1 MQAAEQF
8 HHGADAV
15 AGHLAEG
22 LVQQHQTDA
31 VLALLVDLQKAGA
44 DGHIEGCLILAA
56 GGIAADAGQ
65 IRLLPGDL
73 IGHLD
78 IVVQIGA
85 VVHIVRKGGTGG
97 GASLLPGAGVLVHV
111 RHDLFHQ
118 FVHLTL
124 VGGVGGGGKVVQ
136 RVAFGHLLVALV
148 HDDLIERRKLRVP
161 AGFQLKAVDFL
172 AVGQLLHDLVQ
183 LPELPPGVEDIVLH
197 AEQDILAEAVL
208 AVPLRLLQTGGVALQ
223 VDAHKALV
231 LGAVLFQPGKPQGII
246 TDIALVVFPLRRF
259 QRAVQVDG
267 QGIVQL
273 GLCLFGSLRGGAG
286 RLVRPGQRL
295 LTAAGERLH
304 QRMSGKEALG
314 GLCALFG
321 GVHRFLLLRLAG
333 RDLFF
338 AHAQVAAGLFHGGAG
353 GFPCGFAHL
362 FLLIQLLQHGVLAAL
377 RQLCR
382 LLVHRRAGSGQGGA
396 GVPQSGKFFQRCA
409 AQKGLV
415 LAVCGFQVLLCL
427 CGGAHLLGKGVH
439 LPCQCPGAGAAGFQ
453 TDIALRGAQTLQPEG
468 MVTQKVPGGAVGVVF
483 QRVGGVAADDAA
495 QDGVCVLRGKRVF
508 AGDLCRQ
515 TVGGGGVGAAV
526 GLAQTRGVQQADGA
540 HLLFQRHKGAL
551 CGGVVGGRHKDIEPA
566 VAQTGFHAVL
576 PAFVLHVQQLAED
589 AGVRLHATA
598 FQLGIHGVPHPGGG
612 IAVGIHPLTAGHGI
626 QLGAF
631 LGLLPLQGGGVLPGG
646 KIGFFQR
653 LFLCGQPVGQGRQGV
668 GGQVCHLL
676 PGGKAAAAQHSQQI
690 AGLFGGFFGGVG
702 AAGGGIQCGLP
713 MRQLLVE
720 GVQCAALA
728 AGTGGAVGGQVGAA
742 GLRFGGLGFG
752 VASAQRFLLAA
763 SGVYPLLPDGLFPGI
778 GSSPCQQGGTPVHK
792 GFGLFFGGF
801 AAIAHDL
808 VQRIGA
814 GLGFRQ
820 NGVQVFQLQAV
831 TLQGF
836 QVQFRL
842 GEDVLVQKLPEVR
855 DLVHA
860 GAHLEHLVELFA
872 QRAGCAPDAQCAAY
886 SVPRFAGA
894 AGIGKPPLGG
904 LEVLLGAGRTG
915 ARVDKGQLFQR
926 DAVLGDVPC
935 LVAGVQL
942 LHGSLGLHPH
952 RDDKAGVLYAV
963 PELRPD
969 IRHGM
974 PRAAVGVFAALLG
987 VDRALQGAAAF
998 LIAQRIE
1005 VAVGGQAVADGIQN
1019 GGLAH
1024 GVHADHIGQ
1033 AGAVEGGIFKV
1044 MPVNE
1049 FQALEFDHASPSPA
1063 SVSAPSGR
1071 SYRPSSVRVRALSAA
1086 ASARSASGSASSTVG
1101 NTSMRL
1107 SSPESRPTGRARL
1120 YRRNVR
1126 MSFSSV
1132 C

>member
-1 MQAAEQF
+1 M
-8 HHGADAV
+8 
-15 AGHLAEG
+15 
-22 LVQQHQTDA
+22 
-31 VLALLVDLQKAGA
+31 
-44 DGHIEGCLILAA
+44 
-56 GGIAADAGQ
+56 
-65 IRLLPGDL
+65 
-73 IGHLD
+73 
-78 IVVQIGA
+78 
-85 VVHIVRKGGTGG
+85 
-97 GASLLPGAGVLVHV
+97 
-111 RHDLFHQ
+111 
-118 FVHLTL
+118 
-124 VGGVGGGGKVVQ
+124 
-136 RVAFGHLLVALV
+136 
-148 HDDLIERRKLRVP
+148 
-161 AGFQLKAVDFL
+161 
-172 AVGQLLHDLVQ
+172 
-183 LPELPPGVEDIVLH
+183 
-197 AEQDILAEAVL
+197 
-208 AVPLRLLQTGGVALQ
+208 
-223 VDAHKALV
+223 
-231 LGAVLFQPGKPQGII
+231 LGAVLLQPGKPQGII
-246 TDIALVVFPLRRF
+246 ADIALVIGFLRRF
-259 QRAVQVDG
+259 QRAVQVDS

-286 RLVRPGQRL
+286 RLIRPGQRL

-304 QRMSGKEALG
+304 QRVGGKETLG

-321 GVHRFLLLRLAG
+321 GVHCLLLLRLAG
-333 RDLFF
+333 GDLFF
-338 AHAQVAAGLFHGGAG
+338 AYAQVAAGLLHGSAS
-353 GFPCGFAHL
+353 GFPCGLAHL
-362 FLLIQLLQHGVLAAL
+362 FLLIQLLQKRILAAL
-377 RQLCR
+377 GQLCG
-382 LLVHRRAGSGQGGA
+382 LFLHRRAGGGQGGA
-396 GVPQSGKFFQRCA
+396 GVPQGGKFFQRGA

-415 LAVCGFQVLLCL
+415 LAVCGFQVLLRL
-427 CGGAHLLGKGVH
+427 CGGAHFLGKGVH

-453 TDIALRGAQTLQPEG
+453 ADIALRSAQTLQPER
-468 MVTQKVPGGAVGVVF
+468 MVAQKVPGGAVGVVF

-495 QDGVCVLRGKRVF
+495 QDGVGVLRGKRVF

-515 TVGGGGVGAAV
+515 TVGGGSVGAAV
-526 GLAQTRGVQQADGA
+526 GLAQTRGVQQADGP
-540 HLLFQRHKGAL
+540 HLILQRHKGAL
-551 CGGVVGGRHKDIEPA
+551 CGGVVGGRHKDIKAA

-576 PAFVLHVQQLAED
+576 PALVLHVQQLAED

-598 FQLGIHGVPHPGGG
+598 FQFGIHGVPHPGGG
-612 IAVGIHPLTAGHGI
+612 VPVGVHPLAAGYGI

-653 LFLCGQPVGQGRQGV
+653 LFLCGQPVGQGGQGV
-668 GGQVCHLL
+668 RGQVCQLL
-676 PGGKAAAAQHSQQI
+676 SGGKTAAAQHRQQI
-690 AGLFGGFFGGVG
+690 AGLFGGFFSGVG

-713 MRQLLVE
+713 VRQLLAE

-742 GLRFGGLGFG
+742 GLRFGGLGLS
-752 VASAQRFLLAA
+752 VAGAQRFLLAT
-763 SGVYPLLPDGLFPGI
+763 SGVHPLLPDSLFPGI
-778 GSSPCQQGGTPVHK
+778 GSGARQQGGAAVHK
-792 GFGLFFGGF
+792 GFRLLFGGF
-801 AAIAHDL
+801 AAKTDDL
-808 VQRIGA
+808 LQRIGA

-820 NGVQVFQLQAV
+820 HGVQVFQLQAV
-831 TLQGF
+831 ALQGF
-836 QVQFRL
+836 QIQLRL
-842 GEDVLVQKLPEVR
+842 GQDVLVQKLPEVR

-872 QRAGCAPDAQCAAY
+872 QRAGCAPDAQCAAD
-886 SVPRFAGA
+886 SVPRLAGA
-894 AGIGKPPLGG
+894 AGVGKPPFGG

-926 DAVLGDVPC
+926 DAVLGDIPC
-935 LVAGVQL
+935 LVAGVQF
-942 LHGSLGLHPH
+942 LHGALRLHPH

-1005 VAVGGQAVADGIQN
+1005 VAVGGKAVADGVQN

-1044 MPVNE
+1044 MPVDQ
-1049 FQALEFDHASPSPA
+1049 FQAFEFDHASPSPA
-1063 SVSAPSGR
+1063 SVSTPSGR

-1120 YRRNVR
+1120 YRRRVR
-1126 MSFSSV
+1126 ISFSSV

>member
-1 MQAAEQF
+1 M
-8 HHGADAV
+8 
-15 AGHLAEG
+15 
-22 LVQQHQTDA
+22 
-31 VLALLVDLQKAGA
+31 
-44 DGHIEGCLILAA
+44 
-56 GGIAADAGQ
+56 
-65 IRLLPGDL
+65 
-73 IGHLD
+73 
-78 IVVQIGA
+78 
-85 VVHIVRKGGTGG
+85 
-97 GASLLPGAGVLVHV
+97 
-111 RHDLFHQ
+111 
-118 FVHLTL
+118 
-124 VGGVGGGGKVVQ
+124 
-136 RVAFGHLLVALV
+136 
-148 HDDLIERRKLRVP
+148 
-161 AGFQLKAVDFL
+161 
-172 AVGQLLHDLVQ
+172 
-183 LPELPPGVEDIVLH
+183 
-197 AEQDILAEAVL
+197 
-208 AVPLRLLQTGGVALQ
+208 
-223 VDAHKALV
+223 

-246 TDIALVVFPLRRF
+246 ADVAPVVFPLRRF
-259 QRAVQVDG
+259 KGAVQVDS

-273 GLCLFGSLRGGAG
+273 GLCLFGGLRGGAG
-286 RLVRPGQRL
+286 GLIRPGQRL

-304 QRMSGKEALG
+304 QRVGCKKAFC

-321 GVHRFLLLRLAG
+321 GVHRLLLLHLTG
-333 RDLFF
+333 GDLFF
-338 AHAQVAAGLFHGGAG
+338 AYAQITAGLLHGSAG
-353 GFPCGFAHL
+353 GFPCGLAHL
-362 FLLIQLLQHGVLAAL
+362 FLLIQLLQKRVLAAL
-377 RQLCR
+377 GQLCG
-382 LLVHRRAGSGQGGA
+382 LFLHRRAGGGQGGA

-427 CGGAHLLGKGVH
+427 CGGAYFFSKGVH

-453 TDIALRGAQTLQPEG
+453 ADIALRGAQTLQPEG
-468 MVTQKVPGGAVGVVF
+468 MVAQKIPGGAVGVVF

-495 QDGVCVLRGKRVF
+495 QNGVGVLRGQWVF

-515 TVGGGGVGAAV
+515 TVGRSSVGAAI
-526 GLAQTRGVQQADGA
+526 GLAQTRGVQQTDGA
-540 HLLFQRHKGAL
+540 HLILQRHKGAF
-551 CGGVVGGRHKDIEPA
+551 GSGIVGGRHKDIEPA

-576 PAFVLHVQQLAED
+576 PALILHVQQLTED

-612 IAVGIHPLTAGHGI
+612 IAVGVHPLAAGYGI

-631 LGLLPLQGGGVLPGG
+631 LGLLPLQGGSVLPCG

-653 LFLCGQPVGQGRQGV
+653 FFLCGQPVGQGGQSV

-676 PGGKAAAAQHSQQI
+676 PGSKATAAQHRQQV
-690 AGLFGGFFGGVG
+690 AGLFGGFFSGIG

-713 MRQLLVE
+713 VRQLLVE
-720 GVQCAALA
+720 GVQCVSLA
-728 AGTGGAVGGQVGAA
+728 AGAGGAVGGQVGAA
-742 GLRFGGLGFG
+742 GFRFGGLGFG
-752 VASAQRFLLAA
+752 VAGAQRFLLAA

-778 GSSPCQQGGTPVHK
+778 GSSPRQQGGTPVHK

-801 AAIAHDL
+801 AAKTDDL

-814 GLGFRQ
+814 GLGFGQ
-820 NGVQVFQLQAV
+820 HGVQVFQLQAV

-836 QVQFRL
+836 QVQLRL
-842 GEDVLVQKLPEVR
+842 GQDILVQKLPEIR

-894 AGIGKPPLGG
+894 AGVGKPPFGG

-915 ARVDKGQLFQR
+915 ARVDEGQLLQR
-926 DAVLGDVPC
+926 DAVLRDVPR
-935 LVAGVQL
+935 LVAGVQF
-942 LHGSLGLHPH
+942 LHGALGLHPY
-952 RDDKAGVLYAV
+952 RDDKAGVLDAV

-969 IRHGM
+969 IRHGV

-987 VDRALQGAAAF
+987 VDRALQGAAALF
-998 LIAQRIE
+998 IAQRIE
-1005 VAVGGQAVADGIQN
+1005 VAVGGKAVADGIQN

-1044 MPVNE
+1044 VPVDQ

-1063 SVSAPSGR
+1063 SMSAPSGR

-1107 SSPESRPTGRARL
+1107 SSPDSRPTGRARL
-1120 YRRNVR
+1120 YRRRVR